1 MKITKEQL
9 YKALEYG
16 KYGVD
21 LVDTDFQFS
30 NGEYEKINNINLSDL
45 FSLLIRE
52 AGRLCDN
59 YASDMFYDM
68 KALFDD
74 LHGET
79 SKLFEDENYLN
90 VVGIRDSGVDHE
102 SFILSR
108 SGSDSFTYLYRELLL
123 IKVTP
128 LEGYKGLKKLS
139 CFKVSPSSVDH
150 YIKRNYEV

>member
-1 MKITKEQL
+1 MKINKEQL

-21 LVDTDFQFS
+21 LVNTDFQFS
-30 NGEYEKINNINLSDL
+30 NGEYEKINNINLSGL

-68 KALFDD
+68 KTLFDD
-74 LHGET
+74 LNGEST
-79 SKLFEDENYLN
+79 KLFEDENYLN
-90 VVGIRDSGVDHE
+90 VVGIRDCGVDHE

-128 LEGYKGLKKLS
+128 IEGYKGLKKLS